1 MVIRDT
7 YNWKVTIRNR
17 EQAII
22 VTGTTA
28 IKAVGYRKKHR
39 PFIFVLVSTKFFV
52 IYVTPTQ
59 FDEFDI
65 LIFCF
70 SLYVY

>member
-1 MVIRDT
+1 MMVIRDT

-28 IKAVGYRKKHR
+28 IKAVGYRKKHT
-39 PFIFVLVSTKFFV
+39 V
-52 IYVTPTQ
+52 
-59 FDEFDI
+59 
-65 LIFCF
+65 
-70 SLYVY
+70 